1 MKAPQPPASATA
13 ARLAVK
19 RASAACRAVR
29 IRWNA
34 LRSDTINVLDIGHEP
49 RALAIGD
56 LTAELWAAEHALA
69 EAAAGWRQVLAER
82 EALPVAERWNLIDME
97 RWASAQ
103 ALV

>member
-1 MKAPQPPASATA
+1 ME

-34 LRSDTINVLDIGHEP
+34 LRTETINVLDLGHEP
-49 RALAIGD
+49 REHAIGE
-56 LTAELWAAEHALA
+56 LTAQLWAAEHALA
-69 EAAAGWRQVLAER
+69 EAASGWRQALAER
-82 EALPVAERWNLIDME
+82 ESLPVAERWNLVAME
-97 RWASAQ
+97 HWASAQ

>member
-34 LRSDTINVLDIGHEP
+34 LRSDTINVLDLGHEP
-49 RALAIGD
+49 RTLAISD
-56 LTAELWAAEHALA
+56 LTADLWVAELALA
-69 EAAAGWRQVLAER
+69 EAAAEWRRVLAKR
-82 EALPVAERWNLIDME
+82 DALPVAERWNLIDME
-97 RWASAQ
+97 RWASTQ